1 MLELIAFFTCLE
13 FAILNSAYNN
23 IILKPKQ
30 VVCLET
36 IYKGNDLMC
45 ILPTGYGKSLIFH
58 LIPCLMYARNNKQD
72 DSFVRWKSLGIT
84 AKEVSS
90 IIIVIS
96 PLNALI
102 QDQISR
108 LGLSGL
114 RASAISVKD
123 VKNIPDEENFDSS
136 YDFDFKLCEKDQLES
151 GLYHIVFAHPESL
164 ISTKFGRSLMLSE
177 IYQKR
182 VVSIVVDEAHCILDW

>member
-1 MLELIAFFTCLE
+1 MLEFIAFLTCLE

-36 IYKGNDLMC
+36 IYMGNDLIC

-58 LIPCLMYARNNKQD
+58 LIPCLMFARNNKQD
-72 DSFVRWKSLGIT
+72 DLIVRWKALGIT

-123 VKNIPDEENFDSS
+123 VKNPFEENVDSS
-136 YDFDFKLCEKDQLES
+136 YDCDFRLCEKDQLES
-151 GLYHIVFAHPESL
+151 GQYHIVFAHPESL
-164 ISTKFGRSLMLSE
+164 ISTRFGRSLILSE

>member
-1 MLELIAFFTCLE
+1 MLEFIAFLTCLE
-13 FAILNSAYNN
+13 FAVLNSAYNN

-36 IYKGNDLMC
+36 IYMGKDLIC

-58 LIPCLMYARNNKQD
+58 LIPCLMFARNNKED
-72 DSFVRWKSLGIT
+72 VIVRWKSHGIT
-84 AKEVSS
+84 VKEVSS

-123 VKNIPDEENFDSS
+123 VKNTPDEENFDSS
-136 YDFDFKLCEKDQLES
+136 YDCDFRLCEKDQLES

-182 VVSIVVDEAHCILDW
+182 LVSIVVDEAHCILDW

>member
-1 MLELIAFFTCLE
+1 MLEFIAFLTCLE

-36 IYKGNDLMC
+36 IYMGNDLIC

-58 LIPCLMYARNNKQD
+58 LIPCLMFARSNKQD
-72 DSFVRWKSLGIT
+72 DLIVRWKALGIT

-96 PLNALI
+96 LLNALI

-114 RASAISVKD
+114 RASTISVKD
-123 VKNIPDEENFDSS
+123 VKNPVEENVDSS
-136 YDFDFKLCEKDQLES
+136 YDCDFRLCEKDQLES
-151 GLYHIVFAHPESL
+151 GQYHIVFAHPESL
-164 ISTKFGRSLMLSE
+164 ISTRFGRSLIFSD

>member
-1 MLELIAFFTCLE
+1 MLEFIAFLTCLE
-13 FAILNSAYNN
+13 FAILNGVYNN
-23 IILKPKQ
+23 ILLKHKQ

-36 IYKGNDLMC
+36 IYMGNDLIC

-58 LIPCLMYARNNKQD
+58 LIPCLMFARNNKQD
-72 DSFVRWKSLGIT
+72 DLIVRWKALGIN

-90 IIIVIS
+90 FILVIL

-123 VKNIPDEENFDSS
+123 VKNPVEENVGSS
-136 YDFDFKLCEKDQLES
+136 YDCDFRLWTIPYC
-151 GLYHIVFAHPESL
+151 ICTP
-164 ISTKFGRSLMLSE
+164 
-177 IYQKR
+177 R
-182 VVSIVVDEAHCILDW
+182 VAYINQIWT

>member
-1 MLELIAFFTCLE
+1 MLEFIAFLTCLE
-13 FAILNSAYNN
+13 FAILNSAYNY

-36 IYKGNDLMC
+36 IYMGNDLIC

-58 LIPCLMYARNNKQD
+58 LIPCLMFARNNKQD
-72 DSFVRWKSLGIT
+72 DLIVRWKALGIT

-123 VKNIPDEENFDSS
+123 VKNPVEENVDSS
-136 YDFDFKLCEKDQLES
+136 YDCDFRLCEKDQLES
-151 GLYHIVFAHPESL
+151 GQYHIVFAHPESL
-164 ISTKFGRSLMLSE
+164 ISTRFGRSLILSE
-177 IYQKR
+177 VYQKR

>member
-1 MLELIAFFTCLE
+1 MVSNSLYQETILKLKQVLCLE
-13 FAILNSAYNN
+13 SLY
-23 IILKPKQ
+23 LQKD
-30 VVCLET
+30 V
-36 IYKGNDLMC
+36 MC
-45 ILPTGYGKSLIFH
+45 VLLADYGKSLIFH
-58 LIPCLMYARNNKQD
+58 LIPCLMFARNNKQD
-72 DSFVRWKSLGIT
+72 ALFVRWKSLGTT

-123 VKNIPDEENFDSS
+123 VKNIPDEEDFDSS
-136 YDFDFKLCEKDQLES
+136 YDCDFRLCEKDQLES

-164 ISTKFGRSLMLSE
+164 ISTRFGRTLMLSE
-177 IYQKR
+177 IR
-182 VVSIVVDEAHCILDW
+182 AL

>member
-1 MLELIAFFTCLE
+1 MLEFIAFLTCLE

-36 IYKGNDLMC
+36 IYMGNDLIC

-58 LIPCLMYARNNKQD
+58 LIPCLMFARNNKQD
-72 DSFVRWKSLGIT
+72 DLIVRWKALGIT

-123 VKNIPDEENFDSS
+123 VKNPVEENVDSS
-136 YDFDFKLCEKDQLES
+136 YDCDFRLCEKDQLES
-151 GLYHIVFAHPESL
+151 GQYHIVFAHPESL
-164 ISTKFGRSLMLSE
+164 ISTRFGRSLILSE
-177 IYQKR
+177 VYQKR

>member
-1 MLELIAFFTCLE
+1 MLEFIAFLTCLE

-36 IYKGNDLMC
+36 IYMGNDLIC

-58 LIPCLMYARNNKQD
+58 LIPCLMFARNNKQD
-72 DSFVRWKSLGIT
+72 DLIVRWKALGIT

-123 VKNIPDEENFDSS
+123 VKNPVEENVDSS
-136 YDFDFKLCEKDQLES
+136 YDCDFRLCEKDQLES
-151 GLYHIVFAHPESL
+151 GQYHIVFAHPESL
-164 ISTKFGRSLMLSE
+164 ISTRFGRSLILSE
-177 IYQKR
+177 VYQKR
-182 VVSIVVDEAHCILDW
+182 IVSIVVDKAHCILDW

>member
-1 MLELIAFFTCLE
+1 MLEFIAFFTCLE
-13 FAILNSAYNN
+13 FTILNSAYNN

-30 VVCLET
+30 LVCLGT
-36 IYKGNDLMC
+36 IYMGNDLIC
-45 ILPTGYGKSLIFH
+45 ILPTGYGKSLIFY
-58 LIPCLMYARNNKQD
+58 LIPGLMFARNNKQD
-72 DSFVRWKSLGIT
+72 DLIVRWKVLGIT

-96 PLNALI
+96 PLNTLI

-123 VKNIPDEENFDSS
+123 VKNPVEENVDSS
-136 YDFDFKLCEKDQLES
+136 YDCDLRLCKKDQLES
-151 GLYHIVFAHPESL
+151 GQYHICICTP
-164 ISTKFGRSLMLSE
+164 
-177 IYQKR
+177 R
-182 VVSIVVDEAHCILDW
+182 VASVNQIWT